1 MLAAALVTDG
11 TAVSILYFLLSPN
24 PNEACPISRYG
35 VPSLQPMPREN
46 PMSGWLTVL
55 KVSNH
60 CVLRRGKSV
69 VWAKDKKVIYSTTI
83 RWLALAV
90 RLDINLHTRD
100 TLGLCVEGSSPLTEP
115 NQTQFDGIQ
124 YSILVLV
131 HYLQKQFPP

>member
-90 RLDINLHTRD
+90 RLGPHQSAHALERYTQI
-100 TLGLCVEGSSPLTEP
+100 GSVCGRV
-115 NQTQFDGIQ
+115 D
-124 YSILVLV
+124 
-131 HYLQKQFPP
+131 